1 MSIARSGVI
10 VAVLAL
16 AACGSDP
23 VVTPTTES
31 ALSSS
36 PAPVSRPSELSLT
49 GVDACSLLTDT
60 QLDQLKVNSKPR
72 KTAEGCSFD
81 ADLTKPYYS
90 YGVTPVAA
98 DLEAWVSG
106 DRRKSSM
113 TVEPVQVDG
122 FPALRNYRASADPSD
137 CETLVG
143 VAKGQTMVV
152 QAFPVSGGFGQ
163 QQLCDMSQQAA
174 ELALRTLKAR
184 P

>member
-1 MSIARSGVI
+1 MSIARSGAVL
-10 VAVLAL
+10 AVLAL
-16 AACGSDP
+16 AACGSEP
-23 VVTPTTES
+23 VVTPTTQPATS
-31 ALSSS
+31 AVDL
-36 PAPVSRPSELSLT
+36 SRPGELSLT
-49 GVDACSLLTDT
+49 DVDPCSLLTDV

-90 YGVTPVAA
+90 YGVTPVSA
-98 DLEAWVSG
+98 DLENWVSG
-106 DRRKSSM
+106 DRHKSSM
-113 TVEPVQVDG
+113 TVEPARVDD

-174 ELALRTLKAR
+174 EFALRTLKAR